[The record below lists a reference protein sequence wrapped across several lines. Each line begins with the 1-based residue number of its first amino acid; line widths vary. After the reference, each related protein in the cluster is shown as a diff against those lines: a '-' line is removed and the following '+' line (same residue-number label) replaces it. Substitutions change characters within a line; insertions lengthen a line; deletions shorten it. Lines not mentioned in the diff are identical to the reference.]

1 MLRIHLVFQW
11 CIWCSK
17 FLLLS
22 TSLCPGPR
30 SWRWHDISLATS
42 AGCTITPILFFWYPT
57 KNEAYY
63 TIMASSSNTI
73 LQKLYCLSV
82 RKGVPKRVQVLHKH
96 RGQLRWGKRAER
108 QHNTG
113 TTGKTSVVIP
123 KRFTTGGR
131 RLTSSRAAKRTIS
144 YDVVTDT
151 GLVRLFA
158 GRLQRCCYRN

>member
-1 MLRIHLVFQW
+1 M
-11 CIWCSK
+11 
-17 FLLLS
+17 
-22 TSLCPGPR
+22 
-30 SWRWHDISLATS
+30 
-42 AGCTITPILFFWYPT
+42 
-57 KNEAYY
+57 
-63 TIMASSSNTI
+63 
-73 LQKLYCLSV
+73 

-131 RLTSSRAAKRTIS
+131 RLTGSRAAKRTIS

-151 GLVRLFA
+151 GLVRGPFAEVLLQELAPTDLCSDQWLDGNFSANQQKVEDYIIKSNPYRLIMTLF
-158 GRLQRCCYRN
+158 